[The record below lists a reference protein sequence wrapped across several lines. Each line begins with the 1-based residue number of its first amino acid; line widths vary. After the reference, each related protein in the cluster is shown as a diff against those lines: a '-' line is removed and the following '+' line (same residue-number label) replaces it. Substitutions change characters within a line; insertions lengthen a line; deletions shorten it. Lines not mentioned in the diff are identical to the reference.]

1 MLFSNMINS
10 LQLTSEGVLLGAE
23 NQDAE
28 PGARLTC
35 HLLLRLLDE
44 STDFMS
50 YDHSSAL
57 KFPFRMSPDHH
68 LLSAAH
74 ESIRFGPLL
83 AVFKAMLKLS
93 EAGTTSVIRAVTSLS
108 NLKIS
113 YLFTAMYTCNILYV

>member
-1 MLFSNMINS
+1 MFELVS
-10 LQLTSEGVLLGAE
+10 LTVKFVIVIVIGAE
-23 NQDAE
+23 NQEAE

-44 STDFMS
+44 STDLMS
-50 YDHSSAL
+50 HDHSSAL
-57 KFPFRMSPDHH
+57 KFPFRTSPDNH

-93 EAGTTSVIRAVTSLS
+93 EAGIYRSRD
-108 NLKIS
+108 
-113 YLFTAMYTCNILYV
+113 